1 MKTITVIGSGAWGT
15 AIANLLAINSNQ
27 VFLSAIEDEVIE
39 EINFKHTN
47 ASFLPAVK
55 LSENLKAV
63 KGFEGYV
70 EQSDLIFIVTP
81 SSAVL
86 SVLTKISQLKLKE
99 NCGFM
104 ICSKGIEQGSLK
116 FLSHVFSD
124 VFNSENYAVLSGPNF
139 AIEVANQVPTI
150 TTIATKNKNLFQEAA
165 FVLNNENFKVEHS
178 QDPKTAEICSVVK
191 NVMAIGCGII
201 DGLDLGVNAK
211 SALIM
216 KGVQEIKLLCHA
228 LDASDQIDN
237 AAGFGDIFLTCSS
250 TKSRNNSLGVL
261 IAAGKSYDNVVLE
274 TGKTY
279 EGVLS
284 SHSIVAIAKKLKL
297 QLDLCEQIS
306 EILATKFTPEQIKLK
321 ITKAILS

>member
-1 MKTITVIGSGAWGT
+1 MKKITVIGSGAWGT

-27 VFLSAIEDEVIE
+27 VFLSAIEDEVIQ
-39 EINFKHTN
+39 EINEKHTN
-47 ASFLPAVK
+47 ETFLPSIK
-55 LSENLKAV
+55 LSQNIKAV
-63 KGFEGYV
+63 KGFEGFV

-86 SVLTKISQLKLKE
+86 GVLTKISQLKLKDE
-99 NCGFM
+99 CRFV
-104 ICSKGIEQGSLK
+104 ICSKGIEQTSLR
-116 FLSHVFSD
+116 FLSSVFAE
-124 VFNSENYAVLSGPNF
+124 VFNSDNYAVLSGPNF
-139 AIEVANQVPTI
+139 AIEVASQVPSI
-150 TTIATKNKNLFQEAA
+150 TTIATKNKELFKQTEL
-165 FVLNNENFKVEHS
+165 VLNNDNFKVEYS

-216 KGVQEIKLLCHA
+216 KGVKEIKLLCHA

-261 IAAGKSYDNVVLE
+261 IAAGKSYDNVVAQ

-284 SHSIVAIAKKLKL
+284 AHSIVAIAKKLKL
-297 QLDLCEQIS
+297 QLDMCEQIS
-306 EILATKFTPEQIKLK
+306 EILSTEFTPEQIKLK